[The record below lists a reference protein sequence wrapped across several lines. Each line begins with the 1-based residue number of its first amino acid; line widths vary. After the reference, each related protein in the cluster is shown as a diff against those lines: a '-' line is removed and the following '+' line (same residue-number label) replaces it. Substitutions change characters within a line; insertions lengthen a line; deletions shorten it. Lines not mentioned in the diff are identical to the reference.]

1 MPIELARADVEFL
14 VNGRSFTVDAYEAD
28 LALAKIDAKYA
39 DTPGSSAAGQEQRW
53 LEVAAYVNRR
63 LKLWWFQRSRRCT
76 LKQAINFYRGVQEA
90 LGRLAEE
97 DAKRAHPFAASPTGT
112 ASTPA
117 ASANESSPPTS
128 PTSTAS
134 KPSES

>member
-14 VNGRSFTVDAYEAD
+14 VNGCSFTVDAYEAD
-28 LALAKIDAKYA
+28 LALGRIDARYA
-39 DTPGSSAAGQEQRW
+39 DTAGGEAAGIEKRW
-53 LEVAAYVNRR
+53 LEVAAYVDSH
-63 LKLWWFQRSRRCT
+63 LKLWWFQKSRRCT
-76 LKQAINFYRGVQEA
+76 LKQAINFYLGVQEA
-90 LGRLAEE
+90 LKKIAGE

-117 ASANESSPPTS
+117 ASENGSSQPTS

-134 KPSES
+134 KPNES